1 MKVDLSHFFRPE
13 EAIPLILNPI
23 ITYRMLSECDCVQSL
38 KINAHISMVL
48 QPFPMNM
55 LMYVQK
61 LILLTFRTLHIA
73 RQSTR

>member
-13 EAIPLILNPI
+13 EAISSILGPI
-23 ITYRMLSECDCVQSL
+23 ITYRLLNEYVWAQSL
-38 KINAHISMVL
+38 KINTDISMVL

-61 LILLTFRTLHIA
+61 LILLTFRVLHIA